1 MSLYITRLEVEN
13 IRGIDTATMEPGKI
27 TILSGDNGTG
37 KSSWIDAIRAVF
49 DGGYDP
55 KLVRIGEK
63 KATVQMTLS
72 DGTVCART
80 INAEKKTST
89 LTVKSADG
97 EVVKSPQSF
106 IEEIADSFAYD
117 PLDLMFADKKTR
129 QKIIQGFLNV
139 TVTVPELRDV
149 IREEWFMEHFDPRKN
164 AFENIEAIHKAGKE
178 RRRQVNVQH
187 DEAVKTVN
195 TLRRDMP
202 TANADSQGFEDAA
215 KQARTH
221 LTAVTSAKRQAVT
234 ELVEQYEAGKQGIEA
249 WAREEIAKIQ
259 AERMRRL
266 AAAEET
272 RLTLKAEIDSEHDPI
287 IEAAARA
294 ETEATE
300 ALKHYHHAEGLRV
313 HLRQQEERIKEL
325 AGQSMR
331 YDAALAELEKLRKQ
345 KMEHLP
351 IEGAEMRDGELFI
364 GGIAFDGLNDAQKIM
379 VSIQVAASRAKT
391 LPFMVIDGL
400 ERLGSENRESLFSGA
415 EAAGFQIVS
424 AEVVSGKPLTV
435 STR

>member
-1 MSLYITRLEVEN
+1 MSLSITRLEVEN

-55 KLVRIGEK
+55 KLVRTGEK
-63 KATVQMTLS
+63 KATVQMMLS
-72 DGTVCART
+72 DGTVCTR
-80 INAEKKTST
+80 IVNAEKKTST

-97 EVVKSPQSF
+97 EVIKSPQAF
-106 IEEIADSFAYD
+106 VEEIADSFAYD

-139 TVTVPELRDV
+139 QVTVTELRGA

-164 AFENIEAIHKAGKE
+164 AFENIEAIHKAGYE
-178 RRRQVNVQH
+178 RRRQINVQH
-187 DEAVKTVN
+187 AEAEKTIN
-195 TLRRDMP
+195 SLRRDMP
-202 TANADSQGFEDAA
+202 TANDDSQGFEEAA
-215 KQARTH
+215 REARAH
-221 LTAVTSAKRQAVT
+221 LTKVTAEKRQAVT
-234 ELVEQYEAGKQGIEA
+234 ELEEQYIAGRMEIES
-249 WAREEIAKIQ
+249 WAREEIAKIN
-259 AERMRRL
+259 AEREKRL
-266 AAAEET
+266 RTAEET
-272 RLTLKAEIDSEHDPI
+272 KAQLKTEIATAHDPI

-300 ALKHYHHAEGLRV
+300 QLKAYHHAEGLRV
-313 HLRQQEERIKEL
+313 HLRQQEDRIKDL

-331 YDAALAELEKLRKQ
+331 FDRALAALEELRKH

-364 GGIAFDGLNDAQKIM
+364 NGIAFDGLNDAQKIM
-379 VSIQVAASRAKT
+379 VSIQVAASRAKE

-400 ERLGSENRESLFSGA
+400 ERLGEENREALFDGA
-415 EAAGFQIVS
+415 KASGFQIVG
-424 AEVVSGKPLTV
+424 AEVVSGRPLTV
-435 STR
+435 ATR